1 MGLPLFYELTWR
13 DVLYVLGQM
22 LTPDLRAQVLGEAIT
37 FGDEWLG
44 GKGKEG
50 SQNSPPPYW
59 EPSSSHNRATLPDV
73 FLKDSREHML
83 RF

>member
-1 MGLPLFYELTWR
+1 MELILLYDLTWK
-13 DVLYVLGQM
+13 DIIHVLGQM

-59 EPSSSHNRATLPDV
+59 ETSSSHSRARLG
-73 FLKDSREHML
+73 L
-83 RF
+83 